1 MNQDVKISL
10 RNISDFIK
18 DFDVSLPQGHKQRK
32 VKLAIL
38 VSKKLQE
45 RKFQPLNVYK
55 LAQSNEIRVTKD
67 SIVRAFEKLVPI
79 VSAELVTEVWPKD
92 TYGTKEEFI
101 SEIQGVQDIQSDSSN
116 NSMAIDK
123 AQLIK
128 KLDEA
133 LLGIRVSPSL
143 VFQEADSD
151 RDGKVLIKEL
161 GDVLV
166 RLGIKLDKVT
176 LAKIFKEIDVDGSGT
191 IEQNEFYQ
199 LFKSSRAPE

>member
-1 MNQDVKISL
+1 
-10 RNISDFIK
+10 
-18 DFDVSLPQGHKQRK
+18 
-32 VKLAIL
+32 
-38 VSKKLQE
+38 
-45 RKFQPLNVYK
+45 
-55 LAQSNEIRVTKD
+55 
-67 SIVRAFEKLVPI
+67 
-79 VSAELVTEVWPKD
+79 
-92 TYGTKEEFI
+92 
-101 SEIQGVQDIQSDSSN
+101 
-116 NSMAIDK
+116 MAIDK

-166 RLGIKLDKVT
+166 RLWIKLDKVT

-191 IEQNEFYQ
+191 IE
-199 LFKSSRAPE
+199 

>member
-18 DFDVSLPQGHKQRK
+18 DFDVSLPQGHKQRR
-32 VKLAIL
+32 VKLAVL

-45 RKFQPLNVYK
+45 RKLQAMNVYK
-55 LAQSNEIRVTKD
+55 LAQSNDIQVRKE
-67 SIVRAFEKLVPI
+67 SIVRAFEKLVPTL
-79 VSAELVTEVWPKD
+79 SAELVREVWPKD

-101 SEIQGVQDIQSDSSN
+101 SEIQGVQDVKSDNTN
-116 NSMAIDK
+116 NAIAIDK
-123 AQLIK
+123 DQLIK

-161 GDVLV
+161 EDVLI

-176 LAKIFKEIDVDGSGT
+176 LAKIFREIDVDGSGT
-191 IEQNEFYQ
+191 IEQNEFY
-199 LFKSSRAPE
+199 

>member
-1 MNQDVKISL
+1 
-10 RNISDFIK
+10 
-18 DFDVSLPQGHKQRK
+18 
-32 VKLAIL
+32 
-38 VSKKLQE
+38 
-45 RKFQPLNVYK
+45 
-55 LAQSNEIRVTKD
+55 
-67 SIVRAFEKLVPI
+67 
-79 VSAELVTEVWPKD
+79 
-92 TYGTKEEFI
+92 
-101 SEIQGVQDIQSDSSN
+101 
-116 NSMAIDK
+116 MAIDK

-191 IEQNEFYQ
+191 IE
-199 LFKSSRAPE
+199 

>member
-55 LAQSNEIRVTKD
+55 LAQSNDIRVTKD

-101 SEIQGVQDIQSDSSN
+101 SEIQGV
-116 NSMAIDK
+116 
-123 AQLIK
+123 
-128 KLDEA
+128 
-133 LLGIRVSPSL
+133 
-143 VFQEADSD
+143 
-151 RDGKVLIKEL
+151 
-161 GDVLV
+161 
-166 RLGIKLDKVT
+166 
-176 LAKIFKEIDVDGSGT
+176 
-191 IEQNEFYQ
+191 
-199 LFKSSRAPE
+199 

>member
-10 RNISDFIK
+10 RNISDFVK
-18 DFDVSLPQGHKQRK
+18 DFDVSLPQGHKQRR
-32 VKLAIL
+32 VKLAVL

-45 RKFQPLNVYK
+45 RKLQAMNVYK
-55 LAQSNEIRVTKD
+55 LAQSNDIQVRKE
-67 SIVRAFEKLVPI
+67 SIVRAFEKLVPTL
-79 VSAELVTEVWPKD
+79 SAELVREVWPKD

-101 SEIQGVQDIQSDSSN
+101 GEIQGVQDVKSDNTN
-116 NSMAIDK
+116 NAIAIDK
-123 AQLIK
+123 DQLIK

-161 GDVLV
+161 EDVLI

-176 LAKIFKEIDVDGSGT
+176 LAKIFREIDVDGSGT
-191 IEQNEFYQ
+191 IEQNEFY
-199 LFKSSRAPE
+199 

>member
-10 RNISDFIK
+10 RNISEFIK

-32 VKLAIL
+32 VKLAVL

-45 RKFQPLNVYK
+45 RKLQAMNVYK
-55 LAQSNEIRVTKD
+55 LAQSNDIQVSKE
-67 SIVRAFEKLVPI
+67 SIVRAFEKLVPTL
-79 VSAELVTEVWPKD
+79 SAELVREVWPKD

-101 SEIQGVQDIQSDSSN
+101 SEIQGVQDVTNDNTN
-116 NSMAIDK
+116 NAIAIDK
-123 AQLIK
+123 DQLIK

-161 GDVLV
+161 EDVLI

-176 LAKIFKEIDVDGSGT
+176 LAKIFREIDVDGSGT
-191 IEQNEFYQ
+191 IEQNEFY
-199 LFKSSRAPE
+199 